1 MKNLINVY
9 LLVWSFIAFISE
21 QGTLDKIDGRYSISL
36 SIHHNSPLTSLS
48 KVMTTNV
55 EISLSGRYYKTRHK
69 VMGLF
74 NTLMTGWATAP
85 VAQMC
90 LHEMDWLGHQWPTE
104 LPISNLVVPLVVGG
118 TSYLTVSY

>member
-1 MKNLINVY
+1 
-9 LLVWSFIAFISE
+9 
-21 QGTLDKIDGRYSISL
+21 
-36 SIHHNSPLTSLS
+36 
-48 KVMTTNV
+48 MTTNV

-118 TSYLTVSY
+118 TSYLTVSYQNLLYTVLYIYYGRGFEFTLHSAVNLL